1 MYDIAPIMK
10 YIQFLKQRC
19 GLSVSLH
26 PKAEGHTYGFFDAL
40 IPFNFHENSYCA
52 CIKRDPKANRHC
64 IDCQSKVVG
73 RCKNGPFNGTCHA
86 GVRERVYPITDGTEV
101 TGFLSVS
108 GYRTKKPEAYFEKLS
123 KAYGFSV
130 EELTETYGSLNPQFP
145 TDAELDT
152 LLLPLCQMLE
162 LACLKDSRTETDP
175 SLVQQAIRYI
185 RQNRNQNITS
195 RDICR
200 HLSCS
205 RSVMSTQFN
214 KATGKSIREYIN
226 ELRIADAKN
235 LLIGTNLNVSEIAF
249 SVGFSNSNY
258 FSERFKEHVG
268 IAPLKYRKIFRT

>member
-1 MYDIAPIMK
+1 M
-10 YIQFLKQRC
+10 
-19 GLSVSLH
+19 
-26 PKAEGHTYGFFDAL
+26 YGFFDDL
-40 IPFNFHENSYCA
+40 ISFNFHENSYCA

-64 IDCQSKVVG
+64 IDCQSKVLV

-101 TGFLSVS
+101 TGFISVS
-108 GYRTKKPEAYFEKLS
+108 GYRTENPETYLEKLS
-123 KAYGFSV
+123 KAYGFSE
-130 EELTETYGSLNPQFP
+130 EELAESYGSLSPQFP

-152 LLLPLCQMLE
+152 LLLPLCRMLE
-162 LACLKDSRTETDP
+162 LACLKDSRAETDP

-185 RQNRNQNITS
+185 RQNRNQSITS

-214 KATGKSIREYIN
+214 KVTGKSIREYLN

-235 LLIGTNLNVSEIAF
+235 LLIETNLNVSEIAF

-258 FSERFKEHVG
+258 FSGRFKEHVG